1 MEKKISQILME
12 DGFFSK
18 ELPSEFN
25 SNSLANALEQID
37 VSKSKL
43 SKQVVNKWSKLVQY
57 SIPKKNNFRRIAAI
71 PHPLHYIKLSKV
83 IEENW
88 IELETHYEKSKVS
101 LTKIEFSNGKLK
113 NKYSFN
119 KKQDIRLDNLS
130 FNRYILSIDV
140 NRYYPSI
147 YTHSIP
153 WALHT
158 KAVAKANSKD
168 MNYLG
173 NKIDLEVRNMQDGQ
187 TMGIPIGPLTSA
199 IIQEI
204 IGTSIDEEFQKLM
217 GKEIP
222 GFRYTDDMEY
232 YFSTLEEANKALS
245 IMTKL
250 LKDYNLDTNVE
261 KTRIVKLPLEIDTSW
276 VYFFKNFKFKNSK
289 ERDIQILLEKND
301 LKEYFNQIFNY
312 QIEISDKGIGK
323 YALKVP
329 RNRIVYKEN
338 WSILQSLLLQTALV
352 DSTVIPTVFEIIE
365 SYKYKGYEMEIDK
378 LSLFVHSV
386 INENLELNNDYEI
399 IWALS
404 FANKLMICLDKE
416 TTEKLCEYEN
426 PLINILVMILN
437 DKNLIHASVDFSNYK
452 SFIAN
457 NDLYDENWIFL
468 YECCINGWLDK
479 DSSILSND
487 NFFKQLLQHNI
498 SFITPDYSAVKVEVK
513 NILSSLCIKKYS
525 TGSIKNLRELLEDI
539 ISEYQINLEEE
550 FKDSICESIQSKI
563 EKIGAEPEEETEA
576 RPEEETE
583 ARPEEETEARPEE
596 ETEAEPEEETEAEP
610 EEETEAEPEEET
622 EAKPEEEIKTEDM
635 MEFSNWSKL
644 FLLSK
649 MRNKQIR
656 FSVEDEY

>member
-1 MEKKISQILME
+1 MEKKISQIIME

-25 SNSLANALEQID
+25 SKSLADALEQLD

-43 SKQVVNKWSKLVQY
+43 SKQSVNKWSKLVQY
-57 SIPKKNNFRRIAAI
+57 SIPKKNEFRRIAAI

-88 IELETHYEKSKVS
+88 SELETHYEKSKVS
-101 LTKIEFSNGKLK
+101 LTKIEFSNGKIK

-119 KKQDIRLDNLS
+119 KKQDIRLENLS
-130 FNRYILSIDV
+130 FNRYILSIDI
-140 NRYYPSI
+140 NRYYPNI

-153 WALHT
+153 WAMHT
-158 KAVAKANSKD
+158 KAVAKANPKD
-168 MNYLG
+168 MTYLG

-204 IGTSIDEEFQKLM
+204 IGTSIDEEFQILV
-217 GKEIP
+217 GKDTP

-232 YFSTLEEANKALS
+232 YFSTLEEANRALS

-261 KTRIVKLPLEIDTSW
+261 KTRILKLPLEIDTSW

-289 ERDIQILLEKND
+289 ERDRQILLEKND
-301 LKEYFNQIFNY
+301 LKEYFNQIFKY
-312 QIEISDKGIGK
+312 QIEISDKGISK
-323 YALKVP
+323 YALKVL

-338 WSILQSLLLQTALV
+338 WSIFQSLLLQTALV

-365 SYKYKGYEMEIDK
+365 SYKYKGYEMELDK

-386 INENLELNNDYEI
+386 INENIELNNDYEI

-404 FANKLMICLDKE
+404 FANKLVISIDKK
-416 TTEKLCEYEN
+416 TTEKLCKYEN
-426 PLINILVMILN
+426 SLVNILVMVLN
-437 DKNLIHASVDFSNYK
+437 DRNLMHASANFSKYK

-468 YECCINGWLDK
+468 YECCINNWLDK

-498 SFITPDYSAVKVEVK
+498 SFISPDYSAVKVEVK
-513 NILSSLCIKKYS
+513 NILSSLCVNKYS
-525 TGSIKNLRELLEDI
+525 TGSNGDLGTLLEDI
-539 ISEYQINLEEE
+539 ISEYQINLEED
-550 FKDSICESIQSKI
+550 FKDSIYESIQSQI
-563 EKIGAEPEEETEA
+563 EVAEA
-576 RPEEETE
+576 
-583 ARPEEETEARPEE
+583 
-596 ETEAEPEEETEAEP
+596 TEAEPEEATEAEP
-610 EEETEAEPEEET
+610 EEATEAEPEEAT
-622 EAKPEEEIKTEDM
+622 EAEPEEATEVEPEEAIELEPEKTKVEDM
-635 MEFSNWSKL
+635 MELNNWSKL
-644 FLLSK
+644 FLLSNMK
-649 MRNKQIR
+649 NKQIR
-656 FSVEDEY
+656 FFVEEEY